1 MSVELRDIDAALA
14 RIRAYVHETPL
25 TTHASLNVLCGTE
38 CWFKAEHKQ
47 KGGAF
52 KARGAHHALTRLSP
66 EQLACGVAT
75 HSSGNHGAA
84 LALAASRFGTRAFV
98 VMPSNAPRPKR
109 EATIAYGATVIEC
122 EPTLAAREETL
133 RACVEQTGAVFVPP
147 YDHPDIIAGQGTVA
161 IEMLR
166 QNPELDT
173 LVVPVGGGGL
183 LGGISVAAKAL
194 KPSIRVIGAE
204 PEGANDAKRSLESGV
219 RVTQHHPDTIADGL
233 RTTLGELNFALIQR
247 YVDDIITV
255 SDPQIIDAMKLYMSR
270 AKELVEPSGIV
281 GLAAI
286 LRKPDLFVNSRV
298 GIVISGGNVD
308 LEHPV
313 WL

>member
-1 MSVELRDIDAALA
+1 
-14 RIRAYVHETPL
+14 
-25 TTHASLNVLCGTE
+25 
-38 CWFKAEHKQ
+38 
-47 KGGAF
+47 
-52 KARGAHHALTRLSP
+52 
-66 EQLACGVAT
+66 
-75 HSSGNHGAA
+75 
-84 LALAASRFGTRAFV
+84 
-98 VMPSNAPRPKR
+98 MPSNAPRPKR

-133 RACVEQTGAVFVPP
+133 RACVEQTGAAFVPP